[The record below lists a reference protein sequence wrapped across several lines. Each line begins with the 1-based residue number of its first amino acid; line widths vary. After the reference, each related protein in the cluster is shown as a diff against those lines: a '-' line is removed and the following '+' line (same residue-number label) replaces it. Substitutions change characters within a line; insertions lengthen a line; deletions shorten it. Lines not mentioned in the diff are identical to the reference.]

1 MGGAMIKAVL
11 DRFIRTL
18 HPFRKDQ
25 EPHEWRNS
33 TEYRYWRRF
42 LASAQY
48 WPFPKIEQWRLRQ
61 LKLQV
66 TQAYQNTNGY
76 RDLYDA
82 AGVKPDDIT
91 KLSDIR
97 FLPFTDKTLIR
108 DNIEDFSVTDPA
120 RCYMTTS
127 GSTGVPFGFYYP
139 RGLDAVESAFV
150 TSGWARAGWKGN
162 MCKAVLRGN
171 FVGDEKEP
179 IAFDP
184 ERNELL
190 LSSFFLS
197 SALFEKYVDAVKQYR
212 TKALF
217 AYPSSLHIFCDL
229 LKETDKTG
237 EISFDIILI
246 ASENIYDWLLEKT
259 REIFPKAKIFA
270 WYGQTEMTVLAG
282 WCEHSKKYHVCPF
295 YGYTEFINPDDVE
308 AETGQESEIVG
319 TDFHNRITP
328 FIRYRTGDFAVKGK
342 RGCPDCGR
350 QYRLM
355 ERIIGRSHEAVVTK
369 KGDYVAMAYFTGI
382 HGDLFDNV
390 RQFRFYQDT
399 PGVVVFRMVPK
410 AAFRERDE
418 LHIRQEL
425 QRRLGNDI
433 DLKIELTDDI
443 PRSSGGKYNYLEQKL
458 PVRYHEKRSD

>member
-1 MGGAMIKAVL
+1 MIKAVL
-11 DRFIRTL
+11 DRFTRTL
-18 HPFRKDQ
+18 HPFRKAQ
-25 EPHEWRNS
+25 EPREWRNS

-48 WPFPKIEQWRLRQ
+48 WPFPKIEQWQFRQ
-61 LKLQV
+61 LKRQV
-66 TQAYQNTNGY
+66 THAYQNTKGY
-76 RDLYDA
+76 KGLYDA

-91 KLSDIR
+91 TLNDIR
-97 FLPFTDKTLIR
+97 FLPFTDKALIR
-108 DNIEDFSVTDPA
+108 DNIEDFSVSDPS
-120 RCYMTTS
+120 RCYITTS
-127 GSTGVPFGFYYP
+127 GSTGVPFGFYYS

-150 TSGWARAGWKGN
+150 TSGWARVGWKGN
-162 MCKAVLRGN
+162 MRKAVLRGN
-171 FVGDEKEP
+171 FVGDENAP
-179 IAFDP
+179 IAYDP
-184 ERNELL
+184 VSNELL

-197 SALFEKYVDAVKQYR
+197 SGLFEKYVEAVKQYHP
-212 TKALF
+212 KVLF

-229 LKETDKTG
+229 LKETNGIG

-246 ASENIYDWLLEKT
+246 ASENIYDRLLEKA
-259 REIFPKAKIFA
+259 REVFPKAKFFA

-282 WCEHSKKYHVCPF
+282 WCEQNKKYHVCPF
-295 YGYTEFINPDDVE
+295 YGYTEFINQDDEE
-308 AETGQESEIVG
+308 AEIGPEAEIVG

-328 FIRYRTGDFAVKGK
+328 FIRYRTGDFAVKGE

-350 QYRLM
+350 QYLLM
-355 ERIIGRSHEAVVTK
+355 ERLIGRSHEAVVTK

-390 RQFRFYQDT
+390 RKFRFFQDT
-399 PGVVVFRMVPK
+399 PGIVVFKMVPK
-410 AAFRERDE
+410 AAFCERDE
-418 LHIRQEL
+418 RRIRQEL

-433 DLKIELTDDI
+433 HLKTELIDEI